1 MNWSVYVK
9 HFLLISLFF
18 LRTGSA
24 IYSKLHA
31 ANPSGSNSELKFI
44 EMVITCLQICF
55 SIYYLIIISVYI
67 IKIKIQYFFFNQPG
81 KVFNIQLENLN
92 SVIQQFFSWSAH
104 QLVLSWQWLLYYLIS
119 NLLEVFWI
127 LLIGMRTYFLAF
139 PDLAIQ
145 GYNTFHTIMVAVLYA
160 PRSSL
165 YNQICNFL
173 NLEGKY

>member
-81 KVFNIQLENLN
+81 KILNIKLENLN
-92 SVIQQFFSWSAH
+92 SVIQQLFSWSAQ
-104 QLVLSWQWLLYYLIS
+104 QLVLSWPWLLYYLIS
-119 NLLEVFWI
+119 NLLEVFLNIIDWDEN
-127 LLIGMRTYFLAF
+127 LFF
-139 PDLAIQ
+139 S
-145 GYNTFHTIMVAVLYA
+145 FS
-160 PRSSL
+160 RS
-165 YNQICNFL
+165 CNSRL
-173 NLEGKY
+173 